1 MKMVYRK
8 IRWWW
13 ISNRWKLSP
22 ISNAKRCHLKIDEL
36 RNRVHELEERLE
48 GEIEK
53 VRVRDLVIRHSRPDI
68 IRAIAESSNYPDG
81 PAATK
86 VRNAYYYP
94 STYDTVINEGQLENI
109 LAKNITT

>member
-1 MKMVYRK
+1 MT
-8 IRWWW
+8 
-13 ISNRWKLSP
+13 
-22 ISNAKRCHLKIDEL
+22 LKEILWPWGRIVVLKAANDKL
-36 RNRVHELEERLE
+36 RNNIRELEERLE

-109 LAKNITT
+109 LAKNITTT